1 MDTNGNADGKNDYL
15 QIREVF
21 KVYGGGGGVR
31 SVSVGVGRGDML
43 VLLGPSGCGKTTLL
57 RAIAGL
63 AEVDSGTVSVGGDDI
78 TRAPTHRRNVGMVF
92 QTWALFPHMTV
103 AKNVGYGLRMQ
114 GVDRAEIDERVAT
127 ALAMVRMDQFADRKP
142 KQLSGGQQQ
151 RVALAR
157 AIVTQPRVLLLDEP
171 LSSLDYRIRV
181 SLRSE
186 LRRLQKSL
194 GVTGVYV
201 THDYSEAL
209 ALGDRI
215 AVMRDGVI
223 VELGTPREIFVRP
236 RHRYTAEFL
245 NVGNLLQCR
254 QVDASDDVVR
264 VEVLGQTISLER
276 DGATTGPVEWLCLP
290 HRAARIGGP
299 GQRLTGRLSEVEY
312 EAGGAVCTVMLDDA
326 GVEIV
331 CHQEL
336 DADTTL
342 EVGGSVQVSLDLSEA
357 FPVLDEPTAGA
368 MLREQMTVEEIGS

>member
-1 MDTNGNADGKNDYL
+1 MGTNGSADGRNDYL
-15 QIREVF
+15 QIREVSR
-21 KVYGGGGGVR
+21 VYGGGGGVR
-31 SVSVGVGRGDML
+31 SVSVDVGRGEML

-57 RAIAGL
+57 RTIAGL
-63 AEVDSGTVSVGGDDI
+63 TEVDSGTVSVGGDDI
-78 TRAPTHRRNVGMVF
+78 TCTPTHRRNVGMVF

-103 AKNVGYGLRMQ
+103 SKNVGYGLRMQ
-114 GVDRAEIDERVAT
+114 GVAKAEIDERVIE

-157 AIVTQPRVLLLDEP
+157 AIVTRPRVLLLDEP

-186 LRRLQKSL
+186 LRRLQRSL

-215 AVMRDGVI
+215 AVMRDGVV

-245 NVGNLLQCR
+245 NVGNLLQCH
-254 QVDASDDVVR
+254 QVDASGDSVR
-264 VEVLGQTISLER
+264 VEVLGQLISLRREG
-276 DGATTGPVEWLCLP
+276 DAVGPVEWLCLP

-299 GQRLTGRLSEVEY
+299 GHLLTGRLSEVEY
-312 EAGGAVCTVMLDDA
+312 ETGGAVCTVVLDGS

-342 EVGGSVQVSLDLSEA
+342 EVGSSVQVSLDLSEA
-357 FPVLDEPTAGA
+357 FAVHDEPAARTVV
-368 MLREQMTVEEIGS
+368 REQMTVEEIRG

>member
-1 MDTNGNADGKNDYL
+1 MGTNGNTDGKNDYL
-15 QIREVF
+15 QIREVSR
-21 KVYGGGGGVR
+21 VYGGGGGVR
-31 SVSVGVGRGDML
+31 SVSVDVGRGEML

-57 RAIAGL
+57 RTIAGL
-63 AEVDSGTVSVGGDDI
+63 TEVDSGTVSVGGDDI
-78 TRAPTHRRNVGMVF
+78 TRTPTHRRNVGMVF

-103 AKNVGYGLRMQ
+103 TKNVGYGLRMQ
-114 GVDRAEIDERVAT
+114 GVAKAEIDERVVA
-127 ALAMVRMDQFADRKP
+127 ALTMVRMDQFADRKP

-186 LRRLQKSL
+186 LRRLQRSL

-254 QVDASDDVVR
+254 QVDASGTAVR
-264 VEVLGQTISLER
+264 VEVLGKVISLER
-276 DGATTGPVEWLCLP
+276 DGAATGLVEWLCLP
-290 HRAARIGGP
+290 HRAARIGGQ
-299 GQRLTGRLSEVEY
+299 GHRLTGRLSEVEY
-312 EAGGAVCTVMLDDA
+312 ETGGAVCTVVLDDS
-326 GVEIV
+326 GVEII

-357 FPVLDEPTAGA
+357 FPVLDELAAGA
-368 MLREQMTVEEIGS
+368 VVGEQMTVEEIRG